1 MPMSIKRNM
10 RQASFK
16 SSILAPRT
24 VGSNALNLPAQ
35 KPAGVGVEGFTL
47 IELLV
52 VIAIIA
58 ILAAMLLPALSSA
71 KRRGQ
76 AIACLSNTKQLTL
89 GAIMFS
95 TDNDDFMIA
104 SSGTNAWVT
113 GSPGLDW
120 TTGAYN
126 TNTYPLMNP
135 DQSSMANYIQS
146 PGVYH
151 CPGDTFAG
159 PIGVRVRSYSMNGA
173 VGGGGG
179 PTAQGNYPY
188 PLAPVYYGTGSSGVG
203 RAVKKST
210 ELLHPGPAS
219 TFLFL
224 DEQADSINDGVFMF
238 DPGYPIGSE
247 KWRDLPAS
255 YHNGSGSFSFCDGHS
270 EIHHWLQINGETDY
284 PVLKKTYGGG
294 SASAPWGQATM
305 RNSSDYQWMEAN
317 MPYR

>member
-1 MPMSIKRNM
+1 M
-10 RQASFK
+10 RQARSK

-284 PVLKKTYGGG
+284 PVLKKGYGGN
-294 SASAPWGQATM
+294 SAAAPWGQATM

>member
-1 MPMSIKRNM
+1 M
-10 RQASFK
+10 RQARSKSTLFKRNEVVKESFQSK
-16 SSILAPRT
+16 SVNST
-24 VGSNALNLPAQ
+24 MESNQ
-35 KPAGVGVEGFTL
+35 GFTL

-89 GAIMFS
+89 GSIMYAG
-95 TDNDDFMIA
+95 DNDDLIIPNG
-104 SSGTNAWVT
+104 GTGITWVD

-135 DQSSMANYIQS
+135 SQSSMANYIQA

-151 CPGDTFAG
+151 CPGDTYAG

-173 VGGGGG
+173 CGGNGG

-188 PLAPVYYGTGSSGVG
+188 PLAPVYYGTGSLGVG
-203 RAVKKST
+203 RAARKTT
-210 ELLHPGPAS
+210 ELVHPGPAS

-224 DEQADSINDGVFMF
+224 DEQGDSINDGTFMF
-238 DPGYPIGSE
+238 DPGYPTSGE

-255 YHNGSGSFSFCDGHS
+255 YHNGSGSFSFADGHS

-284 PVLKKTYGGG
+284 PVLKKNYGGN
-294 SASAPWGQATM
+294 SANAPWGQSVM